1 MANKHD
7 LYVLLAV
14 GVVAAVAIFIM
25 LASVPLPSTNESL
38 IGQAFLGMMKTGCKG
53 TQQNMYIQAQ
63 KRCSMM
69 GGTWKGNSKMCTIDC
84 QLKSK
89 KK

>member
-38 IGQAFLGMMKTGCKG
+38 IGQAFLGMTKTGCKG
-53 TQQNMYIQAQ
+53 TQKNLYVQAQ
-63 KRCSMM
+63 KRCKTM
-69 GGTWKGNSKMCTIDC
+69 GGTWKGNSQTCKIDC

>member
-14 GVVAAVAIFIM
+14 GVVAAVAILIM
-25 LASVPLPSTNESL
+25 LASVPLPSTNKSL
-38 IGQAFLGMMKTGCKG
+38 IGQAFLSITKTGCKG
-53 TQQNMYIQAQ
+53 TQQNLYIQAQ
-63 KRCSMM
+63 KRCSTMD
-69 GGTWKGNSKMCTIDC
+69 GTWKGNSKTCKIDC
-84 QLKSK
+84 QMK